1 MYSTL
6 NEFHW
11 CRLVNTSGTQVIL
24 YLIYLKYRVNNI
36 MNFFSDLIMLEG
48 QLLEAHAGISQ
59 LKQNNA
65 DIEESLYA
73 SRAGIIYSR
82 GILSYVNLIK

>member
-1 MYSTL
+1 
-6 NEFHW
+6 
-11 CRLVNTSGTQVIL
+11 
-24 YLIYLKYRVNNI
+24 
-36 MNFFSDLIMLEG
+36 MNVFSDLIMLEG
-48 QLLEAHAGISQ
+48 QLLDAHAVICQ

-65 DIEESLYA
+65 DIEESLHA